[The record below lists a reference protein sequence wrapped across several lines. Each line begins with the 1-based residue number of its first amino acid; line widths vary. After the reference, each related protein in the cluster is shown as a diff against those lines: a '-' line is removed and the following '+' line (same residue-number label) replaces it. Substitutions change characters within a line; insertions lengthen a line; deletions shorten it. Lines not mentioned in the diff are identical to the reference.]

1 MDVDSDEDDLS
12 AEGSSLSQA
21 STAID
26 AVSVTNAA
34 LWLYSEELLHR
45 IDARFSPGLVE
56 LLYFMSLLHVNGR
69 FSFSF
74 IRFSHWFVADAC
86 PAC

>member
-1 MDVDSDEDDLS
+1 MDVDSDEDNLS
-12 AEGSSLSQA
+12 AEGSSLGQA

-56 LLYFMSLLHVNGR
+56 SVYFMSLLHVNDILLHQILSLVCR
-69 FSFSF
+69 
-74 IRFSHWFVADAC
+74 
-86 PAC
+86 